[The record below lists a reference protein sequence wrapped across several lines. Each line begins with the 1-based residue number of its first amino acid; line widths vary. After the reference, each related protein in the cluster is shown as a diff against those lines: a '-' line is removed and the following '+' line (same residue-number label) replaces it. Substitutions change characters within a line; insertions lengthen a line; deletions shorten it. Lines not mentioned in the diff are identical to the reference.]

1 MERPQVR
8 LVVLIWSAGLTSVL
22 AQEPP
27 RPLPPQLPRII
38 PGASRSGAPAID
50 HLSEAAAHLEAAGQ
64 KALAAHVRNL
74 AAEAA
79 RTGTLPAPVSTA
91 HPEPVEIWT
100 GESRLPEPARWF
112 GEFWEIDLPLATR
125 QGIDWR
131 ARLSEAAVEPTATQP
146 TNTWKMPRSAWQAL
160 QKRWQTQNM
169 AQLRSRSAPV
179 SKPGGEWELAW
190 PKTALVRTPQILR
203 LSRSDEALVK
213 LQIRPQPEIALASNE
228 TPDRPREWS
237 WETSLPPD
245 VVVIL
250 AFPGEI
256 EEVAVLCVLG
266 TAAPGESP
274 NQRPKWS
281 PRPLEPLPAAPP
293 LRLIPGEVPPQEQGR
308 TARDFS
314 MGDLVWRVRKSGLE

>member
-1 MERPQVR
+1 MERPR
-8 LVVLIWSAGLTSVL
+8 LKLMLWIGLACVANAS

-27 RPLPPQLPRII
+27 QPLQPQLPRII
-38 PGASRSGAPAID
+38 PGMSRSGAPAID

-79 RTGTLPAPVSTA
+79 RTGSTPARVNTA
-91 HPEPVEIWT
+91 IPEPAEIWT
-100 GESRLPEPARWF
+100 GESRLPEPARWY
-112 GEFWEIDLPLATR
+112 GEFWEVDLTMAAR

-131 ARLSEAAVEPTATQP
+131 ARLTESALEPTATQP
-146 TNTWKMPRSAWQAL
+146 TNTWKMPRSAWQPL

-169 AQLRSRSAPV
+169 AQLRARGAPV
-179 SKPGGEWELAW
+179 SKPGGEWEFAW
-190 PKTALVRTPQILR
+190 PKTALVRTPQLLR
-203 LSRSDEALVK
+203 LARGDEALVK
-213 LQIRPQPEIALASNE
+213 LQIRPQQDVALASSE
-228 TPDRPREWS
+228 SPERPREWT
-237 WETSLPPD
+237 WETTLPPD
-245 VVVIL
+245 AVVIL

-266 TAAPGESP
+266 TAGSGESP

-281 PRPLEPLPAAPP
+281 PRPLDRLPAAPP

-308 TARDFS
+308 TARDFAF
-314 MGDLVWRVRKSGLE
+314 GDLVWRVRK